1 MPWRYNIADARDIKD
16 AEKRTERYLEA
27 QTGQQHTHSPTHSVS
42 TSVTWLVPGAG
53 LEPALRLRE
62 KGF

>member
-1 MPWRYNIADARDIKD
+1 MPAISSY
-16 AEKRTERYLEA
+16 AENEA
-27 QTGQQHTHSPTHSVS
+27 WSGFKGDCS
-42 TSVTWLVPGAG
+42 LVPGAG

>member
-1 MPWRYNIADARDIKD
+1 MRKAGPAFPAKEKQNVLSGIPYADM
-16 AEKRTERYLEA
+16 
-27 QTGQQHTHSPTHSVS
+27 
-42 TSVTWLVPGAG
+42 VPGAG